1 MEHSFEQ
8 YGPFQS
14 SKLVPVPNTEP
25 NCPMAEEKKTLIHT
39 RIIGEHPYLDL
50 LSHVLQRGTWETG
63 RNGLTKSIF
72 GHSMRVS
79 LQDGTIPI
87 LSTKKMA
94 WKTCLKELLW
104 FISGKTNNNIL
115 RAQGVHIWDAN
126 ALPEF
131 LQSRGLDY
139 SDGELGPIYG
149 HQWRHFGAPWDGDQ
163 SYDGQGI
170 DQLQYIIDA
179 LKNVETRTSRRLIL
193 NSWNPT
199 QLDEMALPPC
209 HIVCQFNVSNGNQLS
224 CALYQRSGDCFL
236 GVPFNIASYAF
247 LTHLL
252 AKHCDLEAHE
262 FVHFLGNAHLYE
274 NHVEAAN
281 LQLSREPYPF
291 PTVKINSQKA
301 DIGDYTV
308 DDFQVSDYI
317 CHEPIRAEIVA

>member
-8 YGPFQS
+8 YGPFRS
-14 SKLVPVPNTEP
+14 SKLGTQAATES
-25 NCPMAEEKKTLIHT
+25 NCPIAEEKKTLIHT
-39 RIIGEHPYLDL
+39 RIIGEHPYLGL
-50 LSHVLQRGTWETG
+50 LEHVLQSGTWETG

-72 GHSMRVS
+72 GHSMRFS

-87 LSTKKMA
+87 LTTKKTA

-126 ALPEF
+126 VEAEF

-209 HIVCQFNVSNGNQLS
+209 HIVCQFNVSQGNKLS

-252 AKHCDLEAHE
+252 AKHCGLEAYE
-262 FVHFLGNAHLYE
+262 FVHFLGNVHLYE
-274 NHVEAAN
+274 NHIEAAT
-281 LQLSREPYPF
+281 LQLSREPFPF
-291 PTVKINSQKA
+291 PTVKIQSQKA
-301 DIGDYTV
+301 NIGDYTV
-308 DDFQVSDYI
+308 DDFHIMNYI